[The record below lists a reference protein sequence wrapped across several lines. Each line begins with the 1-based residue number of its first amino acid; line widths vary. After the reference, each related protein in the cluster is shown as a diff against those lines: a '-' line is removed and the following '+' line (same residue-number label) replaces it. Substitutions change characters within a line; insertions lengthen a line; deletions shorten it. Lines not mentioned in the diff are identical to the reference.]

1 MDGSVIRVTHYPHGP
16 SNSEKQITTPGNC
29 FGCVVFKVRD
39 QDAQEVSADLAAWSV
54 REDVQLLVSEASGH
68 PPANLAAG
76 RNPGINK
83 ALRDNPILKQLNH
96 LAQYDVPT
104 PAAPSMAKMLF
115 EIGGE
120 IFKRLE
126 NGELTP
132 KEALAESQRLT
143 APLYEEDL
151 KRG

>member
-1 MDGSVIRVTHYPHGP
+1 MPKRCPPTWRRGRCAKTCSY
-16 SNSEKQITTPGNC
+16 
-29 FGCVVFKVRD
+29 
-39 QDAQEVSADLAAWSV
+39 WS
-54 REDVQLLVSEASGH
+54 REASGH

-76 RNPGINK
+76 RNPAINK
-83 ALRDNPILKQLNH
+83 ALKDNPILHQLNH

-126 NGELTP
+126 NGEITP
-132 KEALAESQRLT
+132 KAALEESQRLT

>member
-1 MDGSVIRVTHYPHGP
+1 
-16 SNSEKQITTPGNC
+16 
-29 FGCVVFKVRD
+29 
-39 QDAQEVSADLAAWSV
+39 
-54 REDVQLLVSEASGH
+54 
-68 PPANLAAG
+68 
-76 RNPGINK
+76 
-83 ALRDNPILKQLNH
+83 
-96 LAQYDVPT
+96 
-104 PAAPSMAKMLF
+104 MLF